1 MTHKIDRRW
10 GVMGQI
16 DPSMVR
22 SGWERDLML
31 LRRCVQC
38 GRFIHPRLW
47 EDPCAWT
54 RPEYR
59 LERQGLLALGRL
71 K

>member
-10 GVMGQI
+10 GVMDKLPPESIQ
-16 DPSMVR
+16 R
-22 SGWERDLML
+22 GWERDLL
-31 LRRCVQC
+31 LMRRCVQC
-38 GRFIHPRLW
+38 GRFLHPKLW
-47 EDPCAWT
+47 GQPCAWT

-59 LERQGLLALGRL
+59 LERQGLLAVRGL